1 MTTKNRKV
9 EFHLQQKQAQD
20 AAAKVAHT
28 ILVMSGKGGVGKT
41 TVAVNLAFGLAQEG
55 FHVGILD
62 ADMHGPNAALMAGVE
77 GTPAGAENGRIL
89 PVYASPMVQVLSI
102 SAFLPDKDTPV
113 IWRGPRKAG
122 AIQQFLSEGDW
133 SHADVL
139 VVDCPP
145 GTGDEPLSVAQLMPT
160 TDGVVVVT
168 TPQDVALLD
177 SRKSINFVRELKLE
191 CLGVVENMSGFI
203 CPHCGEHVDL
213 FKQGGGEK
221 AASQMGVPFL
231 GRVPLTVDVVLSG
244 DSGKPIVESHPNDP
258 AAKALMEITKKL
270 ARRFSD
276 KDKATGTQ
284 KRTAEP
290 KSADSQAVA
299 ETAKAPAKTT
309 DRTAT
314 TSDASS
320 GNGHRILAVA
330 TNGDQGLDAPV
341 SGHFGRC
348 THYTVVT
355 MKGEA
360 VKGARSVENPFVS
373 AHNPG
378 DLPGFVKELG
388 AHAILAGGM
397 GPKAVDL
404 FRRFDIDVGVGAS
417 GTVREAVVAY
427 MARQLSSDA
436 DCGDEPHVH
445 HHQH

>member
-41 TVAVNLAFGLAQEG
+41 TVAVNLAFGLAAEG
-55 FHVGILD
+55 YHIGILD
-62 ADMHGPNAALMAGVE
+62 ADLHGPNAALMAGVE

-89 PVYASPMVQVLSI
+89 PVYANPKVQVLSI

-122 AIQQFLSEGDW
+122 AIQQFLAEGDW

-145 GTGDEPLSVAQLMPT
+145 GTGDEPLSVAQLMPN

-213 FKQGGGEK
+213 FKKGGGEA

-244 DSGKPIVESHPNDP
+244 DSGKPIVESKPDDP
-258 AAKALMEITKKL
+258 AAIALMDIVRKL
-270 ARRFSD
+270 ARRFAD
-276 KDKATGTQ
+276 QDKAKGAKTSHTEA
-284 KRTAEP
+284 KPTA
-290 KSADSQAVA
+290 QAVT
-299 ETAKAPAKTT
+299 ETAKVPEQ
-309 DRTAT
+309 TADASVA
-314 TSDASS
+314 TSDAAP

-355 MKGEA
+355 MKGEE
-360 VKGARSVENPFVS
+360 VDGARSVENPFAS
-373 AHNPG
+373 SHDPG

-404 FRRFDIDVGVGAS
+404 FRQFDIDVGVGAN

-445 HHQH
+445 HHHH